1 MRIESLQDHTMNN
14 HTQRAEQL
22 QQKEPVPNISKLTGN
37 MAVEEEN
44 LDIYTPS
51 KPEDHQPA
59 GLYKVIQDEDGKPT
73 IEFDDPRKQM
83 EPGKLLDSLKADKP
97 KPADELPVKDRVP
110 ARSAAPEKKP
120 EICTTNTDKVDR
132 EIRMLKKEAEQVEQQ
147 LRAAAGTEREADLEK
162 QLRQLENE
170 LRQKDNDGYRRQN
183 AVVTHS

>member
-1 MRIESLQDHTMNN
+1 MRVESLQN
-14 HTQRAEQL
+14 HTINNPMQRAEQL
-22 QQKEPVPNISKLTGN
+22 QQKEPVPNISNPTGN
-37 MAVEEEN
+37 TAVEVEE
-44 LDIYTPS
+44 LDVYTPS
-51 KPEDHQPA
+51 KPEDRRPT
-59 GLYKVIQDEDGKPT
+59 GLYKVIPDEDGKPT
-73 IEFDDPRKQM
+73 VEFDDPRKQM
-83 EPGKLLDSLKADKP
+83 EPGELLDSLKAGKP
-97 KPADELPVKDRVP
+97 KPSDELPIKDRVP
-110 ARSAAPEKKP
+110 ARSADPEKKP